1 MLQPALHSL
10 QKSLAAWKWKSAECG
25 RATEAEQDTMPLVL
39 IACKMYCTQ
48 GKETSAIDKL
58 EVVQKSSKSSR
69 RATQLGTGG
78 AGGSG

>member
-39 IACKMYCTQ
+39 IACKVHCTQ
-48 GKETSAIDKL
+48 GKETSAIDSLRWYRK
-58 EVVQKSSKSSR
+58 
-69 RATQLGTGG
+69 A
-78 AGGSG
+78 